1 MSTLIFGTGAVVL
14 VMHHAGEAQVTL
26 ACGEGLGQHNPSRT
40 CCPDQQLRVGTR
52 GVLPLHRSG
61 SASPLRLPAPGP
73 LPALPAL
80 PALRPAPPRTCAAR
94 PWRLWTS
101 EVGPGRGRLSGLA
114 PRGSGA
120 LPAGLGSAPPAA
132 QSPPRGGRRRGGRC
146 GAVPVLGS
154 WSGRAEKLPKK
165 QLSWIRGRL
174 GACAQDRL
182 GKTNFLLVDSA
193 FSGGIRRSCAEMAT

>member
-1 MSTLIFGTGAVVL
+1 MSTLIFGTGAVLL

-40 CCPDQQLRVGTR
+40 CFPDQRPRVGTR
-52 GVLPLHRSG
+52 GVLPPHRSG
-61 SASPLRLPAPGP
+61 SASPLQDRF
-73 LPALPAL
+73 
-80 PALRPAPPRTCAAR
+80 LRFLRTAPPRTCAAR

-120 LPAGLGSAPPAA
+120 LSARLGSAPPAA
-132 QSPPRGGRRRGGRC
+132 QSPPRGGRRRGGGRC

-182 GKTNFLLVDSA
+182 GKTSFLLVDSA
-193 FSGGIRRSCAEMAT
+193 FSGGIRRSCGEMAT